1 MKNNHKNDRLFC
13 HFLMLNIKEYNNVY
27 QLNLYLGGTIMQDTC
42 YQWAVKR
49 GVSRRDFLK
58 LCTATAAMLG
68 LEASAVPKI
77 VHALENNPR
86 FPVIYLHLQECTCC
100 SESFIRSGHPLT
112 SSLVLD
118 LISLDYMETLMA
130 AAGEQAE
137 AAKKATLEKGEYLLV
152 VEGSV
157 PTAENGIYC
166 TIGGQ
171 STEELLKEAAKNALA
186 VIAYGTCAT
195 DGCVQGAAPNPTNA
209 QPVHEII
216 KDKPVIKVPGCPPIA
231 EVITGTVA
239 HYLTFNELPELTK
252 EGRPKAFY
260 AHTIHENCN
269 RRAFF
274 DMGLFV
280 RDFDD
285 EGAKQGW
292 CLYMMGCRGPV
303 TKNACAITGFNEGTS
318 YPIKS
323 GHPCLGCSEDGFYDK
338 GGFYNQID
346 AAQFPEKKDY
356 TTLKVGL
363 GTAAGFAVGGGL
375 GTMVG
380 TAAYNSYKQKKAAE
394 GNAADSTADGQTETP
409 KED

>member
-1 MKNNHKNDRLFC
+1 M
-13 HFLMLNIKEYNNVY
+13 
-27 QLNLYLGGTIMQDTC
+27 MQDTC

-77 VHALENNPR
+77 VHALENKPR
-86 FPVIYLHLQECTCC
+86 LPVIYLHLQECTCC

-112 SSLVLD
+112 SSLILD

-130 AAGEQAE
+130 PAGEQAE
-137 AAKKATLEKGEYLLV
+137 KSKKDILKKGGYLLV

-157 PTAENGIYC
+157 PTGENGVFC
-166 TIGGQ
+166 TIGGHT
-171 STEELLKEAAKNALA
+171 TEDLLREAAENAVA
-186 VIAYGTCAT
+186 VVAYGTCAT
-195 DGCVQGAAPNPTNA
+195 DGCVQGASPNPTNA
-209 QPVHEII
+209 QPVHKII
-216 KDKPVIKVPGCPPIA
+216 TDKPVIKVSGCPPIA

-239 HYLTFNELPELTK
+239 HYLTFDALPELTP
-252 EGRPKAFY
+252 EGRPRAFY
-260 AHTIHENCN
+260 EHTIHENCN

-285 EGAKQGW
+285 EGARQGW
-292 CLYMMGCRGPV
+292 CLFMMGCRGPL

-323 GHPCLGCSEDGFYDK
+323 GHPCLGCAEDGFYDK
-338 GGFYNQID
+338 GCFYEPVSLNAI
-346 AAQFPEKKDY
+346 AETKDY
-356 TTLKVGL
+356 TNLKVAI
-363 GTAAGFAVGGGL
+363 GTTAGFAVGGAL
-375 GTMVG
+375 GAVVG
-380 TAAYNSYKQKKAAE
+380 TAMYNSHKAKQADGGPQ
-394 GNAADSTADGQTETP
+394 GNAQSDDAAKSDNRSES
-409 KED
+409 